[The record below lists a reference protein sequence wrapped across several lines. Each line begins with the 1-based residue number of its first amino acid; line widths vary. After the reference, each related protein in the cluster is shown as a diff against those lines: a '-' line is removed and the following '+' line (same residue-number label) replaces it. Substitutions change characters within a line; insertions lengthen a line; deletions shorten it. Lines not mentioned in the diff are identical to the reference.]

1 MVERLIVMVVLIVVV
16 GVYISPHSPCARP
29 PPFCRCLARSPYSND
44 PLFVNPPLSVGRF
57 LAGLN
62 LAGLINSCARF
73 VGVVDTDREP
83 YQASTN
89 RLLCTCTHTT
99 STTKRDQ
106 WVRPPADPLRHRQ
119 RRGPLRGRPVRC
131 PLFCRLSCRHQY
143 RPPRVPTLTPT
154 DFPTHTPTGFPTH
167 TPTGFPTILRHP
179 NHEFNFRGCSDFFPT
194 PDTGFEGAGVE
205 AAAVNGASCTVDGMT
220 FDGIDDFVR
229 MTPSKFGGEPMTIE
243 AYVKYDDDTL
253 NGETSWILDISD
265 SDGAGD
271 DGGGVFVVNRG
282 GTCEVGMGI
291 EETLNSSSSSSSLS
305 SSSAFFER
313 GEWIHLVATL
323 EFPSPSPYISSAP
336 ST

>member
-16 GVYISPHSPCARP
+16 GVYISPRSPCARP

-44 PLFVNPPLSVGRF
+44 PLFVNLPLSVGRF

-106 WVRPPADPLRHRQ
+106 WVPPPAAPLRHRQ

-143 RPPRVPTLTPT
+143 RPLRGYRPLRRQIFQPIRRQVSQPIRRQVSQQFSAIQTTSLISAVAATFSLPPILDSRVPVSK
-154 DFPTHTPTGFPTH
+154 
-167 TPTGFPTILRHP
+167 LRP
-179 NHEFNFRGCSDFFPT
+179 
-194 PDTGFEGAGVE
+194 
-205 AAAVNGASCTVDGMT
+205 
-220 FDGIDDFVR
+220 
-229 MTPSKFGGEPMTIE
+229 
-243 AYVKYDDDTL
+243 
-253 NGETSWILDISD
+253 
-265 SDGAGD
+265 
-271 DGGGVFVVNRG
+271 
-282 GTCEVGMGI
+282 
-291 EETLNSSSSSSSLS
+291 
-305 SSSAFFER
+305 
-313 GEWIHLVATL
+313 
-323 EFPSPSPYISSAP
+323 
-336 ST
+336 